1 MDQLTIN
8 YPDSLDNLSNPQ
20 GTDSLSG
27 HAEQHS
33 NTNDAIEA
41 LQVKVGIDNSSDVSS
56 LDYKIS
62 TLEGQI
68 SNIGDLT
75 TATETIFG
83 LEGNNN
89 LVVTGIEN
97 KTTVDSFD
105 PAVFR
110 TVKYTIQISK
120 GSDYYTSDL
129 TILQTGSD
137 INISESNIVSN
148 TNVSLATV
156 TFEENNG
163 IIDLCV
169 TPVSTEVTARYY
181 RTALKI

>member
-1 MDQLTIN
+1 MTIN

-41 LQVKVGIDNSSDVSS
+41 LQVKVGIDNSSDVNS
-56 LDYKIS
+56 LDYKVS
-62 TLEGQI
+62 TLESQV

-75 TATETIFG
+75 TATEALFG

-89 LVVTGIEN
+89 LEITGIEM

-105 PAVFR
+105 STVYR
-110 TVKYTIQISK
+110 TVRYVIQISR
-120 GSDYYTSDL
+120 G
-129 TILQTGSD
+129 ILFRAFQLDVLQDGTD
-137 INISESNIVSN
+137 FHIQEVEVTSN
-148 TNVSLATV
+148 TEESLATV
-156 TFEENNG
+156 TLEENNG
-163 IIDLCV
+163 IINLCV
-169 TPVSTEVTARYY
+169 TPVSTAVTARYY